1 MRNWSVGISVI
12 VLTLIFIILFDKSD
26 KLLTDHTVDGSSIEG
41 ESVQEPAKKPHFITL
56 EDLDY
61 LFSNMSISGDED
73 LNGLLVWSRM
83 RPFLERPDALPET
96 AQGIEEATL
105 AMKDLVLLINKEKG
119 TSSSPIF
126 TKEIRRDCPGFV
138 TATDVDLSGLRHVLE
153 LPCGLVED
161 SSITVVGIPDEHS
174 GSFQI
179 QLVGSGLSGE
189 TRRSIMLHYNVSYSK
204 PSIVQNTWTEK
215 LGWGNEVRCPS
226 HRSFKNQ
233 IVDELPLCNE
243 QTGRL
248 TLEESPNEDVTKDL
262 SIGNAEFPYLKGS
275 PFTATLWAGLEGFHM
290 TVNGRHETSFA
301 YREKLEPWL
310 VGAVKI
316 SGGLKLLSAL
326 ATRLPV
332 LDAHASLDIEEKLK
346 APSLSGTRITLLVG
360 VFSTGNNFKRRMALR
375 RTWMQYD
382 AVRYGKVVVRFLI
395 GLHTNEKVNLE
406 MWREAK
412 AYGDIQFMPFVDYYG
427 LLSLKTVALCILGTK
442 VIPAKY
448 IMKTDDD
455 AFVRIDE
462 PLSSLLEK
470 PSTALLYGLISFDSS
485 PDREQGSK
493 WYICKEVDSHY
504 SSHTSLSDIF
514 LENHTTFSFAKEWSF
529 DSYPPWAHG
538 PGYIIS
544 QDIAKF
550 VVKGH
555 RQRDLKLFKLEDVAM
570 GIWIQQY
577 NETVR
582 RVKYIND
589 RRFHNSGCLSNY
601 ILVHYQTPRLILC
614 LWEKLQQER
623 QSVCCE

>member
-1 MRNWSVGISVI
+1 MKQFMSVVRFKFGFTSVRMRDWSVGVSIM
-12 VLTLIFIILFDKSD
+12 VLTLIFIIRYEQSD
-26 KLLTDHTVDGSSIEG
+26 HTHTVDDSSIEG
-41 ESVQEPAKKPHFITL
+41 ESVHEPAKKPHFMTL

-61 LFSNMSISGDED
+61 LFSNKSFFGEEEVS
-73 LNGLLVWSRM
+73 NGMLVWSRM

-105 AMKDLVLLINKEKG
+105 AMKGLVLEINREKRAY
-119 TSSSPIF
+119 SSGMVS
-126 TKEIRRDCPGFV
+126 KEIRRICPDFV
-138 TATDVDLSGLRHVLE
+138 TAFDKDLSGLSHVLLE
-153 LPCGLVED
+153 LPCGLIED
-161 SSITVVGIPDEHS
+161 SSITLVGIPDEHS
-174 GSFQI
+174 SSFQI

-189 TRRSIMLHYNVSYSK
+189 TRRPIILRYNVNFSK

-215 LGWGNEVRCPS
+215 LGWGNEERCQYHGS
-226 HRSFKNQ
+226 LKNHL
-233 IVDELPLCNE
+233 VDELPLCNK
-243 QTGRL
+243 QTGRIISEKSSNDDA
-248 TLEESPNEDVTKDL
+248 TMEL
-262 SIGNAEFPYLKGS
+262 SLSNANFPFLKGS
-275 PFTATLWAGLEGFHM
+275 PFTAALWFGLEGFHM
-290 TVNGRHETSFA
+290 TINGRHETSFA

-310 VGAVKI
+310 VSAVKV
-316 SGGLKLLSAL
+316 SGGLKMLSVL
-326 ATRLPV
+326 ATRLPIP
-332 LDAHASLDIEEKLK
+332 DDHASLIIEEKLK
-346 APSLSGTRITLLVG
+346 APSLSGTRIELLVG

-375 RTWMQYD
+375 RSWMQYE
-382 AVRYGKVVVRFLI
+382 AVRSGKVAVRFLI

-406 MWREAK
+406 MWRESK

-462 PLSSLLEK
+462 LLSSLEER
-470 PSTALLYGLISFDSS
+470 PSSALLYGLISFDSS

-493 WYICKEVDSHY
+493 WFIPKE
-504 SSHTSLSDIF
+504 
-514 LENHTTFSFAKEWSF
+514 EWPL

-544 QDIAKF
+544 HDIAKF

-555 RQRDLKLFKLEDVAM
+555 RQRDLGLFKLEDVAM
-570 GIWIQQY
+570 GIWIQQF
-577 NETVR
+577 NQTIK

-589 RRFHNSGCLSNY
+589 KRFHNSDCKSNY

-614 LWEKLQQER
+614 LWEKLQKEN
-623 QSVCCE
+623 QSICCE

>member
-1 MRNWSVGISVI
+1 MKMVKLKFGFTSVRTRNWSVGISI
-12 VLTLIFIILFDKSD
+12 MVLALIFIIRYEQSGHKLTTEIDEFD
-26 KLLTDHTVDGSSIEG
+26 IEG
-41 ESVQEPAKKPHFITL
+41 ESVQEPAKKPHLITL

-61 LFSNMSISGDED
+61 LFSNREEEEDEA
-73 LNGLLVWSRM
+73 NGLLVWSHM

-96 AQGIEEATL
+96 GQGIEEAAL
-105 AMKDLVLLINKEKG
+105 AMKGLVSLINKEKRA
-119 TSSSPIF
+119 SSSASGMVSM
-126 TKEIRRDCPGFV
+126 KARRTCPDFV
-138 TATDVDLSGLRHVLE
+138 NAVDVDLSGLRPVLE
-153 LPCGLVED
+153 LPCGLTED
-161 SSITVVGIPDEHS
+161 SSITLVGVPDEHS
-174 GSFQI
+174 KSFQI
-179 QLVGSGLSGE
+179 QLVGSGIFRYGV
-189 TRRSIMLHYNVSYSK
+189 NFSK

-215 LGWGNEVRCPS
+215 LGWGEEVRCPC
-226 HRSFKNQ
+226 HGSFKKQ

-243 QTGRL
+243 QTSRI
-248 TLEESPNEDVTKDL
+248 TLEESSNEEDAMMDDFPFL
-262 SIGNAEFPYLKGS
+262 RGN
-275 PFTATLWAGLEGFHM
+275 PFTATLWFGIEGFHM
-290 TVNGRHETSFA
+290 TVNGRHETSFP

-310 VGAVKI
+310 VSAVKV
-316 SGGLKLLSAL
+316 SGGLKLLSVS

-332 LDAHASLDIEEKLK
+332 PDDHASLAIEEKLK

-375 RTWMQYD
+375 RSWMQYE
-382 AVRYGKVVVRFLI
+382 AVRSGEVAVRFLI
-395 GLHTNEKVNLE
+395 GLHTNEQVNLE

-462 PLSSLLEK
+462 LLLSLKNK
-470 PSTALLYGLISFDSS
+470 PSSALLYGLISFDSS

-493 WYICKEVDSHY
+493 WYIRKE
-504 SSHTSLSDIF
+504 
-514 LENHTTFSFAKEWSF
+514 EWPLG
-529 DSYPPWAHG
+529 SYPPWAHG

-555 RQRDLKLFKLEDVAM
+555 RERDLRLFKLEDVAM
-570 GIWIQQY
+570 GIWIQQF
-577 NETVR
+577 NQTVK
-582 RVKYIND
+582 RVKYMND
-589 RRFHNSGCLSNY
+589 KRFHNSGCESNY
-601 ILVHYQTPRLILC
+601 ILVHYQTPRLVLC
-614 LWEKLQQER
+614 LWEKLQNES

>member
-1 MRNWSVGISVI
+1 MKNWSLGISISVV
-12 VLTLIFIILFDKSD
+12 VLTLVFVIRYEQPDH
-26 KLLTDHTVDGSSIEG
+26 KLPRNHTVDDVSKEE
-41 ESVQEPAKKPHFITL
+41 ESVHEPAKKPHFITL

-61 LFSNMSISGDED
+61 LF
-73 LNGLLVWSRM
+73 LNESLYGEEGLLVWSHM

-105 AMKDLVLLINKEKG
+105 AMKDLVFLINKEKRA
-119 TSSSPIF
+119 SSSSAAMVS
-126 TKEIRRDCPGFV
+126 KESRRNCPDFV
-138 TATDVDLSGLRHVLE
+138 TAIDGDLSGLRPLLE
-153 LPCGLVED
+153 LPCGLTED
-161 SSITVVGIPDEHS
+161 SSITLVGVPDEEHS
-174 GSFQI
+174 RSFQI
-179 QLVGSGLSGE
+179 QLVGSRLSGE
-189 TRRSIMLHYNVSYSK
+189 SYHPIILSYVVNFSE

-215 LGWGNEVRCPS
+215 LGWGSETRCPCHGS
-226 HRSFKNQ
+226 VRNQ
-233 IVDELPLCNE
+233 IVDELPLCNRR
-243 QTGRL
+243 TSRIA
-248 TLEESPNEDVTKDL
+248 LEESPNGDATMEL
-262 SIGNAEFPYLKGS
+262 SLENANFPFIKGS
-275 PFTATLWAGLEGFHM
+275 PFTATLWFGLEGFHM
-290 TVNGRHETSFA
+290 TVDGRHETSFA

-310 VGAVKI
+310 VSAVKV
-316 SGGLKLLSAL
+316 SGGLKLLSAS

-332 LDAHASLDIEEKLK
+332 PDDHASVAVEEQLT
-346 APSLSGTRITLLVG
+346 APSLSGVTKIALLVG

-375 RTWMQYD
+375 RSWMQYE
-382 AVRYGKVVVRFLI
+382 AVRSGKVAVRFLI

-462 PLSSLLEK
+462 LLSSLQEK
-470 PSTALLYGLISFDSS
+470 PSSALLYGLISFESS

-493 WYICKEVDSHY
+493 WYISKE
-504 SSHTSLSDIF
+504 
-514 LENHTTFSFAKEWSF
+514 EWPL

-555 RQRDLKLFKLEDVAM
+555 RQRDLILFKLEDVAM
-570 GIWIQQY
+570 GIWIQRY
-577 NETVR
+577 NQTVK

-589 RRFHNSGCLSNY
+589 RRFHNSGCLSDY
-601 ILVHYQTPRLILC
+601 ILVHYQTPRLVLC
-614 LWEKLQQER
+614 LWEKLQKES